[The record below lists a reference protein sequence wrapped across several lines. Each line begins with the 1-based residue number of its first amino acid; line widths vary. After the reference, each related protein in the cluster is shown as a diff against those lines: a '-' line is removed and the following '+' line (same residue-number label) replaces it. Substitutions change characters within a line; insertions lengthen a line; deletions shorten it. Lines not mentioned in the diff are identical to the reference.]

1 MINETDMEAM
11 KPQMPHEK
19 VAEFIVAFNG
29 SLDPRLWVKL
39 IDEELKEY
47 QAESFST
54 PEHLKELCDLL
65 YVSTGLALTA
75 QDHIGMLLRDGER
88 DAVLKQQATVS
99 RTLDSGLEHY
109 GEEVFMEA
117 FARVH
122 NSNMSKLDSNGN
134 PILREDGKVMKGPN
148 YKKPDLTDLTGGR
161 KHEVQG

>member
-1 MINETDMEAM
+1 MISQDDIDAM

-19 VAEFIVAFNG
+19 VAEFIVAFSG

-54 PEHLKELCDLL
+54 PAHLKELCDLL

-75 QDHIGMLLRDGER
+75 QDHIGMLLRDDER

-122 NSNMSKLDSNGN
+122 TSNMSKLDSNGN

-148 YKKPDLTDLTGGR
+148 YKKPDLTDLVG
-161 KHEVQG
+161 KAA